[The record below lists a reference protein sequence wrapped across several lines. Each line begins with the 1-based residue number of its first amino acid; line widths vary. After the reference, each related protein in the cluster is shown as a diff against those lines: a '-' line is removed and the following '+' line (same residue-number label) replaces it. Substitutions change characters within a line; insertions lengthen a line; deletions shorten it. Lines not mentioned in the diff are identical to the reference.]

1 MLWRIL
7 ESENCSKDD
16 GSVNAKQSY
25 SIRSPTVY
33 EKSFGSFNLLG
44 RKPME
49 ERGLLRYDVTV
60 HLHSPGN
67 REVGSMVPTVC
78 TRTGMINADLPGDNK
93 RCLELLEFFQE
104 FRTEANGR

>member
-44 RKPME
+44 SKPME
-49 ERGLLRYDVTV
+49 ERGLLRYDVTISYP
-60 HLHSPGN
+60 H
-67 REVGSMVPTVC
+67 
-78 TRTGMINADLPGDNK
+78 
-93 RCLELLEFFQE
+93 
-104 FRTEANGR
+104 